1 MNDFILNFDSIH
13 ELFCFLKIKKKK
25 YELNFNTLLV
35 QSKK

>member
-13 ELFCFLKIKKKK
+13 ELFCFFENQKKK